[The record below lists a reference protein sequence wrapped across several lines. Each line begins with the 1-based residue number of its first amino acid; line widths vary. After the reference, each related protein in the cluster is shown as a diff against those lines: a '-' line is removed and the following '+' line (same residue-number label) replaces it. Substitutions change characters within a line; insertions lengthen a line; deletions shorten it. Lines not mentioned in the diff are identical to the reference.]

1 MKFITYLAV
10 LCCLDLTVLFFICR
24 SPILSPIHQ
33 TFSLTSAHETAKIQ
47 QSMRYIL
54 FLEIMILP
62 FYILILG
69 PSIQFTIIS
78 FLYLFVIG
86 LAMGVGFSPVYVVNG
101 VRHLSLTM
109 SLSGSILCIHLYKA
123 EQSFNRSTYR
133 ELGLVL
139 NKAKNLHFDKIQM
152 RSPLFCRQQSPRSFK
167 IFEKIVAKHGYNI
180 SSRPLKWYESIP
192 SKIELLRLKYCKLHP
207 SPTIKKLDSC
217 WYEVTLH
224 RLS

>member
-1 MKFITYLAV
+1 MTFITYLAV
-10 LCCLDLTVLFFICR
+10 LCCLNLTALFFICR
-24 SPILSPIHQ
+24 SPLLSPIHQ
-33 TFSLTSAHETAKIQ
+33 TFSLTSAHETAKIKQ
-47 QSMRYIL
+47 ALRYML

-62 FYILILG
+62 FYILIEA
-69 PSIQFTIIS
+69 PSIQYAIIG
-78 FLYLFVIG
+78 FLVVWGIG
-86 LAMGVGFSPVYVVNG
+86 FAMGVGFSPVYVVNG
-101 VRHLSLTM
+101 VRHLSLTL
-109 SLSGSILCIHLYKA
+109 SLSGSVLCIHLNKA

-139 NKAKNLHFDKIQM
+139 NKAKNLQFDKIQM

-167 IFEKIVAKHGYNI
+167 MFEKIVAKHGYNM